1 MRILKNSRLKNSYLR
16 FLDDYCQ
23 VAMLIKGN
31 KAEITISAKPDFVGF
46 SANMVGVST
55 AELVRLVSP

>member
-1 MRILKNSRLKNSYLR
+1 MTI
-16 FLDDYCQ
+16 
-23 VAMLIKGN
+23 AMLIKGN